1 MLLTGVDVSKWQG
14 SIDWGAAKQDIDFA
28 ILKAGGSDAGFYE
41 DAYFKDNYKECKKYG
56 IPVGCYYFV
65 GKHFGDQEGNGFAD
79 ARRFYDIIKGK
90 TFEFPIYIDI
100 EITPTDAKA
109 REGTTRE
116 AISMVKTLEAA
127 GYYVGIYGSD
137 IATFKNRLNYKD
149 ISDIDIWVAKY
160 SQNPPAWAT
169 RWRIWQY
176 SSSGTVSGINGRV
189 DLNRCNT
196 NFPYIMKT
204 KGLNGYG
211 KILD

>member
-14 SIDWGAAKQDIDFA
+14 SIDWGAASQEIDFA

-41 DAYFKDNYKECKKYG
+41 DPKFYENYKGCKENN
-56 IPVGCYYFV
+56 IPIGAYYFV
-65 GKHFGDQEGNGFAD
+65 GKHFGDQEGNGHAD
-79 ARRFYDIIKGK
+79 AMRFYNLIAGLQ
-90 TFEFPIYIDI
+90 FEFPIYIDI
-100 EITPTDAKA
+100 ETTPTDAKG

-116 AISMVKTLEAA
+116 AITMAKKLEAA

-137 IATFKNRLNYKD
+137 IATFKNRLYYSD

-176 SSSGTVSGINGRV
+176 SSSGIVSGINGRV
-189 DLNRCNT
+189 DLNRCYT
-196 NFPYIMKT
+196 NFPHIMKT